1 MRIQNF
7 CILFDHEISTYLN
20 FETLEMFARFAFKV
34 GLAWTGVDVT
44 WVCQLTGHYIQNVI
58 TMEN

>member
-1 MRIQNF
+1 MKIQNF

-44 WVCQLTGHYIQNVI
+44 
-58 TMEN
+58 